1 MPTFTHGKNA
11 AFKIDDSGGTLRDIS
26 NVLTDVAVSRTA
38 DVAEVSAFSNSSK
51 AYVAGLKDATITIS
65 GSFDATV
72 DGYLSGILGVEG
84 SFEFY
89 PIGTTGGNPKASG
102 EAICTSY
109 DRTPAPPLVPAAP
122 KSTVASL
129 ELLVTAVGVSKDL
142 PL

>member
-1 MPTFTHGKNA
+1 MPTFTHGKDA

-51 AYVAGLKDATITIS
+51 AYVAGLKDATITVS

-72 DGYLSGILGVEG
+72 DGYLSGILGSEG

-89 PIGTTGGNPKASG
+89 PIGTTSGNPKSSG
-102 EAICTSY
+102 ECILTSY
-109 DRTPAPPLVPAAP
+109 DRTPDVGGAV
-122 KSTVASL
+122 SFTASFQVSGD
-129 ELLVTAVGVSKDL
+129 VTEGTA
-142 PL
+142 

>member
-1 MPTFTHGKNA
+1 MLTFTHGKNA
-11 AFKIDDSGGTLRDIS
+11 AFKIDDSGGTLRDITD
-26 NVLTDVAVSRTA
+26 VLTDVAVSRSA

-72 DGYLSGILGVEG
+72 DGYLKGILGAEG

-102 EAICTSY
+102 ECIMTSY
-109 DRTPAPPLVPAAP
+109 DRTPDVGGAVTFTAAFQV
-122 KSTVASL
+122 SGD
-129 ELLVTAVGVSKDL
+129 VTEGTA
-142 PL
+142 

>member
-26 NVLTDVAVSRTA
+26 DVLTDVSISRTA

-51 AYVAGLKDATITIS
+51 AFVSGLKDATLTIS

-72 DGYLSGILGVEG
+72 DGYLSGILGAEG

-102 EAICTSY
+102 EAIMTSY
-109 DRTPAPPLVPAAP
+109 DRTPDIGGAVTFTAAFQV
-122 KSTVASL
+122 SGDVA
-129 ELLVTAVGVSKDL
+129 EGTA
-142 PL
+142 

>member
-1 MPTFTHGKNA
+1 MPTFTHGKSA
-11 AFKIDDSGGTLRDIS
+11 VFKIDDSGGTLRDIS
-26 NVLTDVAVSRTA
+26 NVLTDVSISKTA

-72 DGYLSGILGVEG
+72 DGYLKAIVGAAG

-109 DRTPAPPLVPAAP
+109 DRTPDVGGAV
-122 KSTVASL
+122 SFSASFQVSGD
-129 ELLVTAVGVSKDL
+129 VTEGTA
-142 PL
+142 

>member
-26 NVLTDVAVSRTA
+26 DVLTDVSISRTA

-51 AYVAGLKDATITIS
+51 AFVSGLKDATLTIS

-72 DGYLSGILGVEG
+72 DGYLSGILGSEG

-102 EAICTSY
+102 EAIMTSY
-109 DRTPAPPLVPAAP
+109 DRTPDIGGAVTFSAAFQV
-122 KSTVASL
+122 SGD
-129 ELLVTAVGVSKDL
+129 VTEGTAKNKH
-142 PL
+142 

>member
-26 NVLTDVAVSRTA
+26 NVLTDVSISRTA

-51 AYVAGLKDATITIS
+51 SFVSGLTDANLTIS
-65 GSFDATV
+65 GSYDATV
-72 DGYLSGILGVEG
+72 DGYLSGILGAEG

-102 EAICTSY
+102 EAIMTSY
-109 DRTPAPPLVPAAP
+109 DRTPDIGGAVTFTAAFQV
-122 KSTVASL
+122 SGD
-129 ELLVTAVGVSKDL
+129 VTEGTA
-142 PL
+142 

>member
-26 NVLTDVAVSRTA
+26 DVLTDVAVSRTA

-51 AYVAGLKDATITIS
+51 AYVAGLKDATISIS

-72 DGYLSGILGVEG
+72 DGYLSGILGVAG

-102 EAICTSY
+102 EAIMTSY
-109 DRTPAPPLVPAAP
+109 DRTPDIGGAVTFTAAFQV
-122 KSTVASL
+122 SGD
-129 ELLVTAVGVSKDL
+129 VTEGTA
-142 PL
+142 

>member
-26 NVLTDVAVSRTA
+26 DVLTDVSISRTA

-51 AYVAGLKDATITIS
+51 AFVSGLKDATLTIS

-72 DGYLSGILGVEG
+72 DGYLSGILGVAG

-89 PIGTTGGNPKASG
+89 PIGTTGGNPKVSG
-102 EAICTSY
+102 ECIMTAY
-109 DRTPAPPLVPAAP
+109 DRTPDVGGAVSFTAAFQV
-122 KSTVASL
+122 SGD
-129 ELLVTAVGVSKDL
+129 VTETTA
-142 PL
+142 

>member
-11 AFKIDDSGGTLRDIS
+11 AFKIDDSGGTIRDIS
-26 NVLTDVAVSRTA
+26 DVLTDVSISRTA

-51 AYVAGLKDATITIS
+51 AFVSGLKDATLTIS

-72 DGYLSGILGVEG
+72 DGYLSGILGSEG

-102 EAICTSY
+102 EAIMTSY
-109 DRTPAPPLVPAAP
+109 DRTPDIGGAVTF
-122 KSTVASL
+122 SASFQVSGD
-129 ELLVTAVGVSKDL
+129 VTEGTA
-142 PL
+142 

>member
-1 MPTFTHGKNA
+1 MPTFTHGKSA

-51 AYVAGLKDATITIS
+51 AYVSGLVDSTITIS

-72 DGYLSGILGVEG
+72 DGYLSGILGAEG

-109 DRTPAPPLVPAAP
+109 DRTPDVGGAVTFTAAFQV
-122 KSTVASL
+122 SGD
-129 ELLVTAVGVSKDL
+129 VTEGTA
-142 PL
+142 

>member
-26 NVLTDVAVSRTA
+26 NVLTDVSISRTA

-51 AYVAGLKDATITIS
+51 SFVSGLTDANLTIS
-65 GSFDATV
+65 GSYDATV

-109 DRTPAPPLVPAAP
+109 DRTPDVGGAVTFTAAFQV
-122 KSTVASL
+122 SGD
-129 ELLVTAVGVSKDL
+129 VTEGTA
-142 PL
+142 

>member
-1 MPTFTHGKNA
+1 MPTFTHGKSA

-72 DGYLSGILGVEG
+72 DGYLKGILGASG

-102 EAICTSY
+102 ECIMTSY
-109 DRTPAPPLVPAAP
+109 DRTPDVGGAVTFSAAFQV
-122 KSTVASL
+122 SGD
-129 ELLVTAVGVSKDL
+129 VTEGTA
-142 PL
+142 

>member
-1 MPTFTHGKNA
+1 MPTFTHGKSA

-26 NVLTDVAVSRTA
+26 NVLTDVAVSRSA

-109 DRTPAPPLVPAAP
+109 DRTPDVGGAVTFTAAFQV
-122 KSTVASL
+122 SGD
-129 ELLVTAVGVSKDL
+129 VTEGTA
-142 PL
+142 

>member
-1 MPTFTHGKNA
+1 MPTFTHGKSA

-72 DGYLSGILGVEG
+72 DGYLKGILGAEG
-84 SFEFY
+84 SFEFF
-89 PIGTTGGNPKASG
+89 PIGTTGGNPKALG
-102 EAICTSY
+102 ECIMTSY
-109 DRTPAPPLVPAAP
+109 DRTPDVGGAV
-122 KSTVASL
+122 SFTASFQVSGD
-129 ELLVTAVGVSKDL
+129 VTETTA
-142 PL
+142 

>member
-11 AFKIDDSGGTLRDIS
+11 AFKIDDSGGTIRDIS
-26 NVLTDVAVSRTA
+26 DVLTDVSISRTA

-51 AYVAGLKDATITIS
+51 AFVSGLTDATLIIS

-72 DGYLSGILGVEG
+72 DGYLSGILGAEG

-102 EAICTSY
+102 EAIMTSY
-109 DRTPAPPLVPAAP
+109 DRTPDIGGAVTFTAAFQV
-122 KSTVASL
+122 SGN
-129 ELLVTAVGVSKDL
+129 VTEGTA
-142 PL
+142 

>member
-11 AFKIDDSGGTLRDIS
+11 AFRIDDSGGTLRDIS
-26 NVLTDVAVSRTA
+26 DVLTDVSISRTA

-51 AYVAGLKDATITIS
+51 AFVAGLKDATLTIS

-72 DGYLSGILGVEG
+72 DGYLSGILGAEG

-102 EAICTSY
+102 EAIMTSY
-109 DRTPAPPLVPAAP
+109 DRTPDIGGAVTFTAAFQV
-122 KSTVASL
+122 SGD
-129 ELLVTAVGVSKDL
+129 VTEGTA
-142 PL
+142 

>member
-72 DGYLSGILGVEG
+72 DGYLSGILGAEG

-89 PIGTTGGNPKASG
+89 PIGTTGGTPKASG
-102 EAICTSY
+102 EAIMTSY
-109 DRTPAPPLVPAAP
+109 DRTPDVGGAVTFTAAFQV
-122 KSTVASL
+122 SGD
-129 ELLVTAVGVSKDL
+129 VTEGTA
-142 PL
+142 

>member
-26 NVLTDVAVSRTA
+26 NVLTDVSVSRTA

-51 AYVAGLKDATITIS
+51 AFVAGLKDASITIS

-72 DGYLSGILGVEG
+72 DGYLKAILGVEG
-84 SFEFY
+84 DFEFY

-102 EAICTSY
+102 KAILTSY
-109 DRTPAPPLVPAAP
+109 DRTPDIGGAVTFSAAFQV
-122 KSTVASL
+122 SGD
-129 ELLVTAVGVSKDL
+129 VTEGTA
-142 PL
+142 

>member
-26 NVLTDVAVSRTA
+26 DVLTDVSISRTA

-51 AYVAGLKDATITIS
+51 AFVSGLKDATLTIS

-72 DGYLSGILGVEG
+72 DGYLSGILGSEG

-102 EAICTSY
+102 EAIMTSY
-109 DRTPAPPLVPAAP
+109 DRTPDIGGAVTFSAAFQ
-122 KSTVASL
+122 
-129 ELLVTAVGVSKDL
+129 VSGDVI
-142 PL
+142 

>member
-26 NVLTDVAVSRTA
+26 DVLTDVSISRTA

-51 AYVAGLKDATITIS
+51 AYVAGLKDATLTIS

-72 DGYLSGILGVEG
+72 DGYLSGILGAEG

-102 EAICTSY
+102 EAIMTSY
-109 DRTPAPPLVPAAP
+109 DRTPDIGGAVTFTAAFQV
-122 KSTVASL
+122 SGD
-129 ELLVTAVGVSKDL
+129 VTEGTA
-142 PL
+142 

>member
-1 MPTFTHGKNA
+1 MPTFTHGKSA

-72 DGYLSGILGVEG
+72 DGYLKGILGAEG

-102 EAICTSY
+102 ECIMTSY
-109 DRTPAPPLVPAAP
+109 DRTPDVGGAVTFTAAFQV
-122 KSTVASL
+122 SGD
-129 ELLVTAVGVSKDL
+129 VTEGTA
-142 PL
+142 

>member
-26 NVLTDVAVSRTA
+26 DVLTDVSISRTA

-51 AYVAGLKDATITIS
+51 SFVSGLTDATLTIS
-65 GSFDATV
+65 GSYDATV
-72 DGYLSGILGVEG
+72 DGYLSGILGAEG

-102 EAICTSY
+102 EAIMTSY
-109 DRTPAPPLVPAAP
+109 DRTPDIGGAVTFTAAFQV
-122 KSTVASL
+122 SGD
-129 ELLVTAVGVSKDL
+129 VTEGTA
-142 PL
+142 

>member
-11 AFKIDDSGGTLRDIS
+11 AFKIDDSGGTLRDITD
-26 NVLTDVAVSRTA
+26 VLTDVAVSRTA

-72 DGYLSGILGVEG
+72 DGYLKAILGAEG

-102 EAICTSY
+102 ECIMTSY
-109 DRTPAPPLVPAAP
+109 DRTPDVGGAV
-122 KSTVASL
+122 SFTASFQVSGD
-129 ELLVTAVGVSKDL
+129 VTETTA
-142 PL
+142 

>member
-1 MPTFTHGKNA
+1 MPTFTHGKSA

-72 DGYLSGILGVEG
+72 DGYLKGILGAEG
-84 SFEFY
+84 SFEFF

-102 EAICTSY
+102 ECIMTSY
-109 DRTPAPPLVPAAP
+109 DRTPDVGGAVTFTAAFQV
-122 KSTVASL
+122 SGD
-129 ELLVTAVGVSKDL
+129 VTEGTA
-142 PL
+142 

>member
-1 MPTFTHGKNA
+1 MPTFTHGKSA

-26 NVLTDVAVSRTA
+26 NVLTDVAISRTA

-51 AYVAGLKDATITIS
+51 AFVAGLKDATITIS

-72 DGYLSGILGVEG
+72 DGYLKGILGAEG

-102 EAICTSY
+102 EAIMTSY
-109 DRTPAPPLVPAAP
+109 DRTPDVGGAVSFSAAFQV
-122 KSTVASL
+122 SGD
-129 ELLVTAVGVSKDL
+129 VTEGTA
-142 PL
+142 

>member
-26 NVLTDVAVSRTA
+26 DVLTDVAISRSA

-51 AYVAGLKDATITIS
+51 AYVAGLKDANITIS

-72 DGYLSGILGVEG
+72 DGYLSGILGLAG

-102 EAICTSY
+102 ECIMTSY
-109 DRTPAPPLVPAAP
+109 DRTPDVGGAV
-122 KSTVASL
+122 SFSASFQ
-129 ELLVTAVGVSKDL
+129 VTGDVTEGTA
-142 PL
+142 